1 MAKADENLIDATVVL
16 DCRIIA
22 LNFVRVP
29 CGVPIWRVAI
39 SLSCAGRSKA
49 KVPNATSANP
59 IAIITTSLKFI
70 SMGFLL
76 PLSDVSHHGKRSKQ
90 AMEMPG
96 YGKHGK
102 P

>member
-1 MAKADENLIDATVVL
+1 MKTLTGSSFAPPNWASSTV
-16 DCRIIA
+16 
-22 LNFVRVP
+22 P
-29 CGVPIWRVAI
+29 KCGFD
-39 SLSCAGRSKA
+39 
-49 KVPNATSANP
+49 ATSANP